1 MVTDSDGN
9 ILGIPPGNSVDF
21 DPAGL
26 GTCFVY
32 GLSFTGNLNISI
44 GDNLLDPELLITDE
58 CFDLSSNSLTIIRI
72 EEIDPCANVSGG
84 TVELQEGGT
93 TTTIIVDGIADVIEF
108 ESDGAT
114 GGDFT
119 YVVTDSEGNI
129 LGIPPG
135 NSVDFDPAG
144 PGTCFVYGLS
154 FTGNLNISLGDDLFA
169 TGLEIS
175 DECFDLS
182 SNSLTIIRIEDIC
195 VGVSG
200 GTVELEEGGT
210 TTTIIVDG
218 IADVIEF
225 ESDGATG
232 GDFTYVVTDSDGN
245 ILGIPPGN
253 SVDFDPAGPGTCF
266 VYGLSFTGNLNIS
279 IGDNLSLIHI

>member
-108 ESDGAT
+108 
-114 GGDFT
+114 
-119 YVVTDSEGNI
+119 V
-129 LGIPPG
+129 
-135 NSVDFDPAG
+135 
-144 PGTCFVYGLS
+144 
-154 FTGNLNISLGDDLFA
+154 
-169 TGLEIS
+169 
-175 DECFDLS
+175 
-182 SNSLTIIRIEDIC
+182 
-195 VGVSG
+195 
-200 GTVELEEGGT
+200 
-210 TTTIIVDG
+210 
-218 IADVIEF
+218 
-225 ESDGATG
+225 SDGATG

-266 VYGLSFTGNLNIS
+266 VYGLSFIGALNIS
-279 IGDNLSLIHI
+279 VGDNLLEAGLQIANDCFDLSSNRSVSYTHLTLPTICSV